1 MKCGRFVELV
11 LRKVGALSAG
21 ESAEAE
27 DYEDTKELIDGSMEA
42 MRADGLLWW
51 LVKVSDVAFTGATAL
66 RPTDCAVCVYAS
78 WNGQPVR
85 LIERLEYER
94 IQDKTETGDPQFVMD
109 DGTNLMLWPVPGTGN
124 LRLTYQREFLPG
136 TQGSDFDAPSALIRP
151 LIDYMAYDISAFFTP
166 PVEVQ
171 AKVEKDGMRA
181 FLMIRS
187 LNKQTAEP
195 GPVEAEYF

>member
-51 LVKVSDVAFTGATAL
+51 LVKVSDVAVTGATAL

-124 LRLTYQREFLPG
+124 LRLTYQREFLPS